1 MGKIIRMKKNR
12 IFWDK
17 KEDLIKY
24 LIILFEGFFSSWGY
38 FVTTIEE
45 KKKSNYIIKTRFYI
59 NY

>member
-45 KKKSNYIIKTRFYI
+45 EKKSNYIIKTRFYI